1 VSAVSSAAG
10 ELAREVRGLIDEMM
24 TVESS
29 PQALRA
35 AAAGVQSVRET
46 LRAGGGVRRGP
57 LTSAPD
63 GDAANFFAFSPV
75 SGSSNPV
82 APPMRVS
89 VTGQTVIATC
99 NFGKAYEGPPG
110 YVHGAWVA
118 AVFDELLGIVN
129 AVSGNPAM
137 TGLLE
142 VRYLLPTPLG
152 KELRIVGRQTGQS
165 GRKSFA
171 TGEILDGDAVTAE
184 AKGTF
189 VAVTTTR
196 AAELFGQQMGET
208 NSGAAAPAGAVS
220 DGAPRATAASSHQ

>member
-1 VSAVSSAAG
+1 MSTEVSGAAG
-10 ELAREVRGLIDEMM
+10 ELAREVRELIEQMM
-24 TVESS
+24 TVASP
-29 PQALRA
+29 PQAYQA
-35 AAAGVQSVRET
+35 AAAGVRLLTAT
-46 LRAGGGVRRGP
+46 LRDSGGIGRGP

-63 GDAANFFAFSPV
+63 GDPGNFFAFSPV

-82 APPMRVS
+82 APPMRLT

-129 AVSGNPAM
+129 AFSGNPAM

-142 VRYLLPTPLG
+142 VRYLRPTPLG
-152 KELRIVGRQTGQS
+152 RELRIVGRQTGHA

-171 TGEILDGDAVTAE
+171 TGEILDGEMVTAE

-189 VAVTTTR
+189 IAVTMTR
-196 AAELFGQQMGET
+196 AAELFGEQMG
-208 NSGAAAPAGAVS
+208 
-220 DGAPRATAASSHQ
+220 DAASTERRVEHGSAL

>member
-1 VSAVSSAAG
+1 MSREVSGAAG
-10 ELAREVRGLIDEMM
+10 ELAREVRELIEQMM
-24 TVESS
+24 TVASP
-29 PQALRA
+29 PQAYQA
-35 AAAGVQSVRET
+35 AAAGVRSLTAT
-46 LRAGGGVRRGP
+46 LRDSGGVRRGP

-63 GDAANFFAFSPV
+63 GDPANFFAFSPV

-82 APPMRVS
+82 APPMRLT

-129 AVSGNPAM
+129 AFSGNPAM

-142 VRYLLPTPLG
+142 VRYLRPTPLG
-152 KELRIVGRQTGQS
+152 RELRIVGRQTGHA

-171 TGEILDGDAVTAE
+171 TGEILDGEMVTAE

-189 VAVTTTR
+189 IAVTMTR
-196 AAELFGQQMGET
+196 AAELFGEQMG
-208 NSGAAAPAGAVS
+208 
-220 DGAPRATAASSHQ
+220 DAASTERRVEHGSAL